1 MNISSTFSGPD
12 RNDLKTAAT
21 LLEGKSFAMTIA
33 QKVGMPIESLM
44 RLLPAG
50 AQNSIA
56 MGVNKALDQC
66 LKAALS
72 FGQAHA
78 ATPASNQRH
87 TIATAATGALG
98 GFFGLPGLAFELPVT
113 TTVMLHSIAEIARG
127 QGEDLADPQAAL
139 ACLEVFALGPE
150 GVRNG
155 AMESAYYAT
164 RAALAQVTRDAAT
177 YIAQKGMVKEGAP
190 VLISFVSK
198 IGARFGLEVSEKAAA
213 QLIPVAG
220 AAGGLT
226 LNILFM
232 RHFQRLAEGHFIVR
246 RLERKYGEAAV
257 REEYE
262 MLRAHPVNA

>member
-1 MNISSTFSGPD
+1 MNISSNFSGQD
-12 RNDLKTAAT
+12 REDLKTAAT
-21 LLEGKSFAMTIA
+21 LLEGKSFAMTVA

-44 RLLPAG
+44 RMLPAG

-56 MGVNKALDQC
+56 TGVNKALDQC
-66 LKAALS
+66 LKAALG
-72 FGQAHA
+72 FGQADS
-78 ATPASNQRH
+78 ATPASKQRH

-127 QGEDLADPQAAL
+127 QGENLADPQAAL

-150 GVRNG
+150 GVKNR

-177 YIAQKGMVKEGAP
+177 YIAQKGLVKEGAP
-190 VLISFVSK
+190 ALISFVSK

-226 LNILFM
+226 LNVLFM

-246 RLERKYGEAAV
+246 RLERKHGEAAV

-262 MLRAHPVNA
+262 MLRAHPVGE